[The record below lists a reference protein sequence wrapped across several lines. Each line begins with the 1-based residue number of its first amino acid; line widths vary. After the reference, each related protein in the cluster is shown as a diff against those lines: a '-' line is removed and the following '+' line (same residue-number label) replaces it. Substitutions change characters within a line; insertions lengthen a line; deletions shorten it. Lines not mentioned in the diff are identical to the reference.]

1 MAIKEWQRERGKV
14 TTPKDRAKMAT
25 DRKHRAKPLIRPMLA
40 IETQREI
47 GVGVVLPATR

>member
-1 MAIKEWQRERGKV
+1 MAIKTV
-14 TTPKDRAKMAT
+14 TTPKDRAKMASDKT
-25 DRKHRAKPLIRPMLA
+25 SAKPLIRPMLA

>member
-1 MAIKEWQRERGKV
+1 MAIKTV
-14 TTPKDRAKMAT
+14 TTPKDRAKMAGDENT
-25 DRKHRAKPLIRPMLA
+25 KKPLIRPMLA

>member
-1 MAIKEWQRERGKV
+1 M
-14 TTPKDRAKMAT
+14 TPKERANKPAGDRNHEPRLM
-25 DRKHRAKPLIRPMLA
+25 IRPMLA